1 MLQTDRGW
9 GWSLMFFGLLNEDQT
24 PGFWPKP
31 PPSLSTLSRGTA
43 VIEGP
48 VQPKK
53 KKTPPSYSS
62 FLLIYTPHLLPFPP
76 LLFLISLPGIRGG
89 FITSL
94 AQMNGG
100 SNVFSSAP
108 LGGPERSPY
117 GRPRARHSAGN
128 SAREVPL
135 RPEWTLTLKHV
146 YVNLWQGKGSG
157 QMSRQGGLLTKPLT
171 SEVLK
176 SKADQKH
183 VCRCL

>member
-53 KKTPPSYSS
+53 KDPPSYSS

-76 LLFLISLPGIRGG
+76 LLFLISLPGIRRG

-117 GRPRARHSAGN
+117 GSREGDTAQEIQPGRSRSAQNG
-128 SAREVPL
+128 R
-135 RPEWTLTLKHV
+135 
-146 YVNLWQGKGSG
+146 
-157 QMSRQGGLLTKPLT
+157 
-171 SEVLK
+171 
-176 SKADQKH
+176 
-183 VCRCL
+183 

>member
-48 VQPKK
+48 VQPPKK
-53 KKTPPSYSS
+53 RAPPPYSS
-62 FLLIYTPHLLPFPP
+62 LLLIYTPYLLPFPP
-76 LLFLISLPGIRGG
+76 LLFLISLPGIRRG

-108 LGGPERSPY
+108 PY

-128 SAREVPL
+128 SSREVPL
-135 RPEWTLTLKHV
+135 SPQWTLTLKHV
-146 YVNLWQGKGSG
+146 YVNLWQGK
-157 QMSRQGGLLTKPLT
+157 R
-171 SEVLK
+171 VR
-176 SKADQKH
+176 AD
-183 VCRCL
+183 V